1 LNLTS
6 TLARRGLTRLPF
18 GGEPPQAALTPA
30 FATRISECLRDLR
43 AGKVSSVLI
52 TGAPEA
58 GHRRIIGA
66 LLERFARD
74 GHMVATLDAYP
85 DTGEEFLQELLK
97 KWGLEVEEG
106 SHDELKALL
115 DLFIGHQAGKR
126 SFAYVCL
133 PADEVP
139 PLPVQ
144 QVAAWLA
151 GLRYGGEFT
160 VRLVLLGERG
170 DPLPEWLR
178 GGSAETDDARGLQH
192 FEAPGL
198 EPVEVE
204 HYIHV
209 RLSMA
214 GVETPAQMIAAELCR
229 LVAAY
234 SDGSIPLVD
243 QLMLATLELA
253 ASQEG
258 AWLVG
263 QHHVERAAES
273 LGLDLQSES
282 VTADASVE
290 EAAPEEALL
299 VFSAGGQVTHEICLS
314 QPRMVMGREGDC
326 DIPLD
331 SRFISRFQCL
341 FMQTRRGWYVLD
353 LASTNGTF
361 VNSRRVRE
369 HLLRTGDVIAIG
381 RHQIRFVQDQQVVD
395 ADSMPE
401 YLSTA
406 MLVSNH
412 GMQGGDDSGLH
423 ALPAP
428 R

>member
-1 LNLTS
+1 MLE
-6 TLARRGLTRLPF
+6 RRGFTHLPF

-43 AGKVSSVLI
+43 GGKVSSVLI

-58 GHRRIIGA
+58 GHRRIIAA

-74 GHMVATLDAYP
+74 GHMVAVLDAYP
-85 DTGEEFLQELLK
+85 DSGRDFLHNLLK
-97 KWGLEVEEG
+97 NWGLEVEEG

-115 DLFIGHQAGKR
+115 EVFISHQAVKR

-133 PADEVP
+133 PADQIPSQAVQEV
-139 PLPVQ
+139 V
-144 QVAAWLA
+144 AWLA
-151 GLRYGGEFT
+151 GLRYGGDFT
-160 VRLVLLGERG
+160 VRFVLLAQGG
-170 DPLPEWLR
+170 DPLPEFLR
-178 GGSAETDDARGLQH
+178 GGSIQKDASRGLLH

-198 EPVEVE
+198 EPAEVK
-204 HYIHV
+204 HYIHA

-214 GVETPAQMIAAELCR
+214 GVETPEQMIGAELCR

-234 SDGSIPLVD
+234 TDGSIPLID
-243 QLMLATLELA
+243 RLMLATLELA
-253 ASQEG
+253 ARQKG

-263 QHHVERAAES
+263 QHHVERAADL
-273 LGLDLQSES
+273 LGLELQSES

-290 EAAPEEALL
+290 EPVPEEAVL
-299 VFSAGGQVTHEICLS
+299 VLSTGGQITHELCLT

-326 DIPLD
+326 DLPLD

-369 HLLRTGDVIAIG
+369 HLLRSGDIIAIG
-381 RHQIRFVQDQQVVD
+381 RHEIRFVQGEPVAT
-395 ADSMPE
+395 ADVMLD
-401 YLSTA
+401 YLSTM
-406 MLVSNH
+406 MLTS
-412 GMQGGDDSGLH
+412 DDSVPGLDDTGTRQVRI
-423 ALPAP
+423 P